1 MDDRQLR
8 TRLPPTGT
16 NANANKGKT
25 ESSGSE
31 EENPWKDLETAS
43 VASAAEPS
51 KACPRPHDSTSSK
64 GLKPAIAEALPLA
77 AGSAAEPT
85 DELLLRRAELTGLQQ
100 RTPNSSTLHQQARDF
115 LNAKIQDFSQHQAGP
130 VQSDPVDSYDWPT
143 WREYV
148 ATLAA
153 AEQIIGTKGITAV
166 RVEQIEGVKDPNRG
180 GERRVDIVLYN
191 ADGKFSRL
199 HPGSKRANDAQLI
212 QGNWSSFGAPEPN
225 AKSSSAADPEN
236 IESASRQY
244 HEPPLVLTREF
255 AAQIPQH
262 HRIGRVEMFSK
273 LQRLRK
279 EYPLELTQSTIDDFP
294 WWLWIPNTGRVRD
307 KVIGSG
313 IERIALVQTSTD
325 RHTGAITS
333 ARFLVVHTDQTA
345 LLLNAYH
352 DPRSREPYSIE
363 ILEPDS
369 SKYKWWVNW
378 KP

>member
-1 MDDRQLR
+1 MPSPPQPDWRLAMDDRQLR
-8 TRLPPTGT
+8 T
-16 NANANKGKT
+16 
-25 ESSGSE
+25 ESS
-31 EENPWKDLETAS
+31 DAC
-43 VASAAEPS
+43 AAEPS
-51 KACPRPHDSTSSK
+51 KACQQALPERSLCPCPKPNESASSS
-64 GLKPAIAEALPLA
+64 GLELAIAEARPSTA
-77 AGSAAEPT
+77 ASAAEPT
-85 DELLLRRAELTGLQQ
+85 DKLLLCSADLTGLQQ
-100 RTPNSSTLHQQARDF
+100 RTQKSTKLHQQAREF
-115 LNAKIQDFSQHQAGP
+115 LNAKIQDFSPLQEGSVH
-130 VQSDPVDSYDWPT
+130 SHPVDSCDWPT

-180 GERRVDIVLYN
+180 GDRRVDIVLYN

-294 WWLWIPNTGRVRD
+294 WWLWIPNTGRVQD
-307 KVIGSG
+307 EVIGCG
-313 IERIALVQTSTD
+313 IERIALVQTTTD
-325 RHTGAITS
+325 KHTDATTS
-333 ARFLVVHTDQTA
+333 ARFLIVHTDKTA
-345 LLLNAYH
+345 LLLNAVH
-352 DPRSREPYSIE
+352 GAGHRAPYYID

-369 SKYKWWVNW
+369 SNYDWWVNW
-378 KP
+378 KPQCGF